1 MSLAD
6 RAAKGHQTKLANPF
20 GDLQID
26 YPADVASMTLA
37 EVGALEWD
45 AIEALLRRVLPSY

>member
-6 RAAKGHQTKLANPF
+6 RAAKGHQTKLSNPF

-26 YPADVASMTLA
+26 YPTDVASMTLA

-45 AIEALLRRVLPSY
+45 VIEALLRRILPDY

>member
-6 RAAKGHQTKLANPF
+6 RAANGQQTKLANPF

-26 YPADVASMTLA
+26 YLADVASMTLA

-45 AIEALLRRVLPSY
+45 AIEALLRRVLPS